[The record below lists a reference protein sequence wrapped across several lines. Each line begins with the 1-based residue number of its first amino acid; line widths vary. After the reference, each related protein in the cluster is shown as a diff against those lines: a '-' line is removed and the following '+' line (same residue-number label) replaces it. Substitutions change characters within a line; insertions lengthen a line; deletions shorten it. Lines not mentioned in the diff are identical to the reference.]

1 MFDKV
6 LNTSLYPT
14 WSVRT
19 RSFSGPYF
27 PAFGLNTDQKTPNM
41 GTFQAVC
48 ILPYSFQ
55 IRKNTEEKALY
66 PNKIYALKMI
76 VTDPFGGQVNLNP
89 LVLKP
94 R

>member
-1 MFDKV
+1 
-6 LNTSLYPT
+6 
-14 WSVRT
+14 
-19 RSFSGPYF
+19 
-27 PAFGLNTDQKTPNM
+27 M
-41 GTFQAVC
+41 GTFHAVC

-55 IRKNTEEKALY
+55 IRENTEEKALY
-66 PNKIYALKMI
+66 PNNIYALKMT

>member
-1 MFDKV
+1 
-6 LNTSLYPT
+6 
-14 WSVRT
+14 
-19 RSFSGPYF
+19 
-27 PAFGLNTDQKTPNM
+27 M
-41 GTFQAVC
+41 GTFHAVC